1 MLVLLGVS
9 TRRCLS
15 PTLLGNTPASTVAPP
30 PLRSGLI
37 SGYPPICS
45 LAVAALKQ
53 RLLPADTVATTA
65 IQYYDALLN
74 IWQYPQSAFSVRAA
88 ELLVG
93 ASSFELL
100 DLEIE
105 HLVFSY
111 LNAINYSSH
120 SACSHIAG
128 LIVGFQKLIEQDI
141 SQLQQFSQSDLD
153 KLAQL
158 RVLEVTN
165 SCVQWG
171 FRRKDEHSL
180 SVDETRKC
188 MKMVMGFIKEKKF
201 YFPSKG
207 VSSFNSQLNDFI
219 DSGREL
225 YQNAFKNNVPGAKRQ
240 YYALST
246 AQFIVYGRPR
256 LEAAIALVKQD

>member
-1 MLVLLGVS
+1 MLKVEVDWNKL
-9 TRRCLS
+9 TQ
-15 PTLLGNTPASTVAPP
+15 
-30 PLRSGLI
+30 I
-37 SGYPPICS
+37 EE
-45 LAVAALKQ
+45 LAEYFKE
-53 RLLPADTVATTA
+53 D
-65 IQYYDALLN
+65 
-74 IWQYPQSAFSVRAA
+74 
-88 ELLVG
+88 
-93 ASSFELL
+93 
-100 DLEIE
+100 
-105 HLVFSY
+105 
-111 LNAINYSSH
+111 
-120 SACSHIAG
+120 
-128 LIVGFQKLIEQDI
+128 IVGFQKLIEQDI

-165 SCVQWG
+165 GCVQWG

-207 VSSFNSQLNDFI
+207 MSSFNSELNDFI

-256 LEAAIALVKQD
+256 LEAAIALVKQDYEALFSPYFTQRGRNYIAPYLACI